1 MVYRPEIDGL
11 RAVAVMPVIFFHL
24 GYAQF
29 QGGYYGVDVFF
40 VISGYLITNI
50 LVNDIVNGTFS
61 MRRFWIKRVKR
72 LLPLLLSVTA
82 FVLLVAPFLLYKPI
96 IKNVANDIFPALF
109 SYFNFHALWDFGSYW
124 GRASE
129 ESLFLHT
136 WSLSVEEQ
144 FYLLYPSFLFLS
156 NKYFKNFVIPIL
168 VITGFSIAL
177 FVVGIHKAPTPTFF
191 MLPTR
196 AWELGLGGLAAFINL
211 NNLKGNYASALSFLG
226 ISLVT
231 LTYFLA
237 NTKIDLFVFLPVFGT
252 FLIIVFASQRDAIG
266 RLLST
271 SLLVK
276 LGKISYSLYLWH
288 WIFIALKDHLDHS
301 LYGINDHVLNMA
313 VLAITFL
320 FSMASFTFIE
330 SKSRYNANT
339 PKAVFVAI
347 LLISGTTLYLKS
359 DAFDTRYTSEFN
371 ESSFFGFY
379 YDITPSQAL
388 SLEWLD
394 ENDLLYGVNSPERPV
409 EFNEAYKTSGITSGN
424 HTKGSAKMML
434 FGDSHGG
441 MWARLIEDI
450 SKDLNLSLSVYT
462 SSGTKPFFHLDEID
476 SQTAINGFTENERI
490 AYAKSVLS
498 LIDHSDLEVVVI
510 SCRWETMSSLDWDRF
525 DDLLELLESRK
536 IEVLVINQPPVLDFM
551 VNKNANQYFAHLGFE
566 PKKGFNLV
574 KMINP
579 EPVLSANQKIVDV
592 TNTYTNVSVVDVYET
607 YSEDGK
613 VKITN
618 NDDILYFDDDH
629 LTYKGTLMCKYDLL
643 LLIRSVIKSD

>member
-11 RAVAVMPVIFFHL
+11 RAVAVMPVIFFHF
-24 GYAQF
+24 GYSTF
-29 QGGYYGVDVFF
+29 KGGYYGVDVFF

-96 IKNVANDIFPALF
+96 MKNVANDIFPALF

-124 GRASE
+124 GRESE

-313 VLAITFL
+313 VLAITVL

-339 PKAVFVAI
+339 PKAVLVAI
-347 LLISGTTLYLKS
+347 LLISGITLYLKS

-592 TNTYTNVSVVDVYET
+592 TNKYTNVSVVDVYET

-613 VKITN
+613 VRVTHLE
-618 NDDILYFDDDH
+618 DILYFDDDH
-629 LTYKGTLMCKYDLL
+629 LTYEGTLICWYDLL